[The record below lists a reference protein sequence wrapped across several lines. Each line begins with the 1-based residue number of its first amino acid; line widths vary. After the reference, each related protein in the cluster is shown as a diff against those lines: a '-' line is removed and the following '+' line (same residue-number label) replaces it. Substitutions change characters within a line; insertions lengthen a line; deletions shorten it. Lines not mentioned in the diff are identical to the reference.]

1 VTALNIQIL
10 PHHYNDGAD
19 LIVNGSTYLLHPD
32 NIRCLDDIRALLSDE
47 PEYVY
52 TTVVS
57 MLEEMTK

>member
-1 VTALNIQIL
+1 VITLNIQIL

-19 LIVNGSTYLLHPD
+19 LIVNDNTYLLHPD
-32 NIRCLDDIRALLSDE
+32 SIRSLDDIRTLLSNE

-52 TTVVS
+52 TAVIS